1 MMRMKALL
9 KPDKQFF
16 RYYLPIFL
24 LFSFTIL
31 IFQWNREK
39 KYKSD
44 LLDERLSDINEIVY
58 QIFEQSGGNLSH
70 IDSLFR
76 LWNKDS
82 IRITIIDLKGVVVYD
97 NVMKEKVSTMDN
109 HSARPEIEIASLHT
123 RGSDIRVSATTNR
136 SYYYVATRYGNCY
149 VRTSMLFD
157 LHFKTLLSPDN
168 LFLYFWLI
176 ITFAGVT
183 VLLYFT
189 NRIRMQLK
197 QEQMEHDAMIRR
209 QLTQQVAHELK
220 TPLTSIVGYMETLKN
235 NPGLQEDKKDFFI
248 ERSHSQAIRLNEL
261 LQDLLL
267 LNQLNEAPKSV
278 LMEPVSVNKIVQ
290 SVLEDVRLNTE
301 KKQVNVD
308 ISLPENIWIKG
319 NQMLIYSIFRN
330 LIDNS
335 LAYAGENITI
345 GISLTNEDSQTYT
358 FNYRDSGKGVEE
370 QHLSRLFDRFYRVDK
385 GRSRKNG
392 GTGLG
397 LAIVKNAIELH
408 QGNVTVQNREGGG
421 LEFIFSLHK

>member
-1 MMRMKALL
+1 
-9 KPDKQFF
+9 
-16 RYYLPIFL
+16 
-24 LFSFTIL
+24 
-31 IFQWNREK
+31 
-39 KYKSD
+39 
-44 LLDERLSDINEIVY
+44 
-58 QIFEQSGGNLSH
+58 
-70 IDSLFR
+70 
-76 LWNKDS
+76 
-82 IRITIIDLKGVVVYD
+82 
-97 NVMKEKVSTMDN
+97 
-109 HSARPEIEIASLHT
+109 
-123 RGSDIRVSATTNR
+123 
-136 SYYYVATRYGNCY
+136 
-149 VRTSMLFD
+149 MLFD

-220 TPLTSIVGYMETLKN
+220 TPLTGIVGYMETLKN